1 MKAKSKSKA
10 KIRKSKR
17 LSRLKEKVKELE
29 KEEEEESKQIDL
41 ESNIPLQLN
50 QLQQNKLYLKEI
62 SQKLKMNSRH
72 CFRLN
77 HI

>member
-50 QLQQNKLYLKEI
+50 PSTQAEQIVLEGNQPEAEAEDEE
-62 SQKLKMNSRH
+62 SSM
-72 CFRLN
+72 F
-77 HI
+77 